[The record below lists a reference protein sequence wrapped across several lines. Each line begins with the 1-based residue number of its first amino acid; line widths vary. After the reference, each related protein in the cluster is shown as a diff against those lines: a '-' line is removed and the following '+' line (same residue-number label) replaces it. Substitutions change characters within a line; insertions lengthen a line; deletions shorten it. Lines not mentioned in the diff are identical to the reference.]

1 MRTLLIVDNNMKEK
15 VLELINM
22 EDKLINIKIMTNQ
35 DFLNHYFFDYD
46 KKAIYYLKNKYNLTP
61 SNAKVYLDNIKYVIE
76 SNSKDEKVL
85 LLKEMYNYLLDNNLL
100 IIDNYFKEYLKTI
113 KIKVLITSKLDKFTK
128 NIYDK
133 INASYINF
141 NLDEYTNNNPIYHFK
156 TIDEEVEYVFNRISL
171 LIKDNISLNNIKI
184 ISLGSEYNNYLNR
197 FSKLY
202 HINLNNLTKES
213 LYGTI
218 AVNKVIKMIKEK
230 SKEEINTYLNSKH
243 DDVYNTIFNILN
255 KYYFVDDLNLVLD
268 MIKEDFK
275 ESSIKRTVYKEAI
288 EIINLNSYLIDKKD
302 FVFILGFNLE
312 NIPKTYKDIDFLND
326 NLKQQL
332 GLFTS
337 LELNL
342 KEREEVTYH
351 LNHISNLTI
360 TYKDIDPYNTFNK
373 NNLEIKEIIDAP
385 SIPNE
390 TSNLYN
396 EIKLASNLDLM
407 LKYGTKEGDTNILF
421 NTYPDIPYL
430 KYDNKFKGIDY
441 EDNKIILSYTSLNNF
456 YHCKFRY
463 YIDNILKLNIYEE
476 SFKTYIG
483 SLFHYVLSKMFN
495 DNFDFNLEFNNY
507 IKDKEFS
514 KKERFY
520 LEILKEELKK
530 IIEVIKVQHNISG
543 FNDLKLEQE
552 IKLNY
557 NDDVFKG
564 FIDKIMYKEKNNQ
577 TYISVIDYKTGTPKL
592 DMTNAIYGIDMQLP
606 IYAYLIKKSN
616 LFLNPKIVGFYFEQ
630 IMSNIPT
637 FDKKLSL
644 DEVRYN
650 NLKLQ
655 GYTIDDMEI
664 VPVFDSTYEDSK
676 LIKSMKVS
684 SKGFYGYTKV
694 LSEDAIDKLVE
705 IVDLRIKEAFT
716 EIKSG
721 NFQIDPK
728 VIGGNMVG
736 CLYCKYQDLCF
747 KTGNDYK
754 YLKKQDFS
762 YLGGCDGEVDS

>member
-22 EDKLINIKIMTNQ
+22 EEKLINVKIMTNQ

-76 SNSKDEKVL
+76 SSSKDEKVL

-113 KIKVLITSKLDKFTK
+113 KINVLITSKLDKFTK

-141 NLDEYTNNNPIYHFK
+141 DLDEYTNNQPIYHFK
-156 TIDEEVEYVFNRISL
+156 TIDEEIEYVFNRISL

-202 HINLNNLTKES
+202 HINLNNLAKES

-218 AVNKVIKMIKEK
+218 AANQIINMIKEK
-230 SKEEINTYLNSKH
+230 NKKEINAYLNSKH

-275 ESSIKRTVYKEAI
+275 ETSIKRTIYKEAI

-373 NNLEIKEIIDAP
+373 TNLEIKEIIDAP

-407 LKYGTKEGDTNILF
+407 LKYGTKEGDTSILF

-441 EDNKIILSYTSLNNF
+441 EDNKITLSYTSLNNF

-557 NDDVFKG
+557 DNDVFKG

-705 IVDLRIKEAFT
+705 IVDSKIKEAFT